1 MVTSTILYFT
11 KEGSEEPSRSDRPA
25 SVPLQPHDCLL
36 PNQALSFSSVVHRHH
51 RRRQSCHRR
60 LGYPHGA

>member
-1 MVTSTILYFT
+1 MVTSTILYST
-11 KEGSEEPSRSDRPA
+11 EEVSKERRRSDRPA
-25 SVPLQPHDCLL
+25 SVSLQPHDCLL
-36 PNQALSFSSVVHRHH
+36 PNEALSLSSVVHRRH